1 MKRIFLLCLTS
12 LLLAACSSQ
21 QTDSSSTMAAEPATT
36 PQTEAPV
43 EMAPKAEPAP
53 MPAPEPMNQMSDLEK
68 LWERY
73 CNHESLTT
81 MERQE
86 IADSEMPDRFKGSCT
101 QK

>member
-1 MKRIFLLCLTS
+1 MTRIFLLCLTT
-12 LLLAACSSQ
+12 LFITACSSQ
-21 QTDSSSTMAAEPATT
+21 QTDTSSTMEEKPATT
-36 PQTEAPV
+36 AQTEAPV
-43 EMAPKAEPAP
+43 EMAPKEEAAP
-53 MPAPEPMNQMSDLEK
+53 MKEMSDLDK

-86 IADSEMPDRFKGSCT
+86 IADSEMPARFKGSCT

>member
-12 LLLAACSSQ
+12 LLITACSSQ

-36 PQTEAPV
+36 PQTTAP
-43 EMAPKAEPAP
+43 A
-53 MPAPEPMNQMSDLEK
+53 PAPEPTPEPAPTPEPMNEMTDLDK

-73 CNHESLTT
+73 CNHEALTT

-86 IADSEMPDRFKGSCT
+86 IADSEMPARFKGSCT